1 MRLLPSAIAVL
12 STLCAA
18 PVPAAATRGA
28 GPPADPSLACRQ
40 AIAAAEREHR
50 LPAALLHAI
59 GRVESGRPDPRTGG
73 VVSWPWTINAEGLGR
88 FFDSKEAAVAA
99 VRALR
104 ARGVT
109 VIDVGC
115 MQVNLHHHP
124 RAFASLEEAFDPLA
138 NARYA
143 GLFLARL
150 RQDARDWETA
160 AARYHSRTPERA
172 EAYKSKVLAAWPGM
186 ARRAAEEQRRVA
198 EEQRR
203 DAMVAA
209 WVGGG
214 RAAAGLGAQ
223 AYLLRQGR
231 AVLGVVGRHHGIVRR
246 QPPPLPVL
254 VGREIVGRLEMP
266 LQHLQLLAVLQA
278 DQVLGRHRLLDRD
291 GRLRAF
297 GFRLRG
303 GLPHAR

>member
-1 MRLLPSAIAVL
+1 MRLLPSVVVL

-18 PVPAAATRGA
+18 PAAATRGA
-28 GPPADPSLACRQ
+28 GPPAGPELLCGR

-59 GRVESGRPDPRTGG
+59 GRVESGRPDPRTGAAA
-73 VVSWPWTINAEGLGR
+73 SWPWTINAEGQGR
-88 FFDSKEAAVAA
+88 FFDTKEAAIAA

-124 RAFASLEEAFDPLA
+124 RAFASLEEAFDPAA

-150 RQDARDWETA
+150 RQGARDWETA
-160 AARYHSRTPERA
+160 AARYHSHTPELA
-172 EAYKSKVLAAWPGM
+172 SAYKLKVLAAWPGM
-186 ARRAAEEQRRVA
+186 VRRAAEERRRMA

-203 DAMVAA
+203 DALIAA
-209 WVGGG
+209 WSGGE
-214 RAAAGLGAQ
+214 RAAPRGDGFHSVALGLSQQRPRGSEAAGGDFLDPAPARPVPRRATVPRAQ
-223 AYLLRQGR
+223 R
-231 AVLGVVGRHHGIVRR
+231 AAEAPRR
-246 QPPPLPVL
+246 
-254 VGREIVGRLEMP
+254 R
-266 LQHLQLLAVLQA
+266 
-278 DQVLGRHRLLDRD
+278 
-291 GRLRAF
+291 
-297 GFRLRG
+297 
-303 GLPHAR
+303 